1 MPNQEPAS
9 AWIFGNGTV
18 RVGTQGQSVGSGEKA
33 GRKFSSTGERAPG
46 YRLSPNYFQKFKQM
60 PAPDWAQ
67 QMLCIIV
74 LNRRTVFPE
83 FFSWVRTRQLLTR
96 SRLVLLMHALKKW
109 TQSGNFQFD
118 INSPF
123 RNTVFPKTKG
133 AFPKRQVWA
142 YNRYS
147 RFHRSRLRKDKGA
160 KKAGNFIYPMMHRFI
175 LYYQASARTWSDQFN
190 RDAIVEQRWK
200 ATCFARKPSVPLL
213 CRSIYDFRSTIPNV
227 NVLSQRECFGRR
239 LLVN

>member
-1 MPNQEPAS
+1 MCCIVLWS
-9 AWIFGNGTV
+9 AKRLILGDPGEV
-18 RVGTQGQSVGSGEKA
+18 SRAGEKA
-33 GRKFSSTGERAPG
+33 RRTFSSTGGKTPG
-46 YRLSPNYFQKFKQM
+46 YWLSPDHFQTVKRM
-60 PAPDWAQ
+60 LAPDWAQ
-67 QMLCIIV
+67 KMVCIIV
-74 LNRRTVFPE
+74 PNRRTASPE

-123 RNTVFPKTKG
+123 RNTVYPKTKG

-239 LLVN
+239 LLVNYH